1 VNVGASG
8 SHVGDRTEPLNGR
21 REMSRHMHLL
31 PAFLLAGIAL
41 LTSASVAAPQGVLP
55 FKETHIF
62 FEFNASAQD
71 LGIQVFLDGEGWKEL
86 QIVDPNGRPLLDVT
100 AKGNVGRILGLTEL
114 FFESVEPPLDEF
126 PSDSLLGL
134 FPEGEYTFHGV
145 TVDGVE
151 QVGTATL
158 THDIPDGPVILS
170 PEEGGLVDRENTVI
184 RWLPVTTP
192 AGIQIERYEII
203 VERPSGDRVF
213 DVEVS
218 GKLNSI
224 LVPKA
229 FLRAHT
235 KYIFEVL
242 AKEVSGNQTITEG
255 SFETL

>member
-1 VNVGASG
+1 
-8 SHVGDRTEPLNGR
+8 
-21 REMSRHMHLL
+21 
-31 PAFLLAGIAL
+31 
-41 LTSASVAAPQGVLP
+41 VAAPQGVIP

-86 QIVDPNGRPLLDVT
+86 EIVDPNGRGLLNVT
-100 AKGNVGRILGLTEL
+100 ARGNVGRILGLTEL

-151 QVGTATL
+151 QVGTAML
-158 THDIPDGPVILS
+158 THDIPDGPVVLS
-170 PEEGGLVDRENTVI
+170 PLEGDLVDRENAVI

-203 VERPSGDRVF
+203 VERPSSGDRVF

-218 GKLNSI
+218 SKLNSI
-224 LVPKA
+224 LIPKA

-235 KYIFEVL
+235 NYVFEVL
-242 AKEVSGNQTITEG
+242 AKEVGGNQTITEG
-255 SFETL
+255 SFGTL